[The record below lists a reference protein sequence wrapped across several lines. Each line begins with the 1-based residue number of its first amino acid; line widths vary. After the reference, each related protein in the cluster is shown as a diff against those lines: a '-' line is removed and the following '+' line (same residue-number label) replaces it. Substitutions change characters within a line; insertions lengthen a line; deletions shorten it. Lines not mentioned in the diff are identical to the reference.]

1 MGVVRDNWRIAAL
14 VVIVLAS
21 TFALFGPIGGGAGTQ
36 TELVT
41 LSDDENTVTVS
52 QSTFF
57 LENSTVELTNDS
69 TNEIVA
75 TDATID
81 IDGNVSNV
89 TDTSAVVAN
98 GTIDVTG
105 GTVRSPANTSA
116 INATN
121 GSIAVS
127 GEATLRTVNSSV
139 ELSVERQQD
148 SGLTNLQYGLDLS
161 GGTRIRAPIVGL
173 HVTDLS
179 IGDQSQLASNL
190 AADLDTDGINVQVR
204 DGAGTVE
211 VYDGGITRSEF
222 ASALQSAGFDIQTSD
237 VQTGVTSR
245 TRDNVVNT
253 LQGRIDQTGLSG
265 GSVTTAGDGLV
276 VVEVPNTRPEQVREI
291 VTDRGVVRVIAEVR
305 GPDGNATNTTVI
317 TGDDIAGTDP
327 IGKDGRL
334 WRTPVTLTE
343 SGAEKFQSRMNEIG
357 FTTGNGPKNCD
368 RDGPDS
374 PLPGSYCLL
383 TTLNGEVV
391 YSNSL
396 ARSFATSLNDG
407 TWADGSRK
415 FYMSTQTSEQAQD
428 IKLSLD
434 VGSLPTTLNLS
445 QGAQY
450 DLSYVQPS
458 YAQDFKGLSLLTGLL
473 AWLAVA
479 GMIFLRYREIRVAL
493 PMLFTAIAE
502 VYILLG
508 FAAISGLALDL
519 SHIAGLIA
527 VIGTGVDD
535 LVIMA
540 DEILQ
545 EGDVATGRVFQSRF
559 RKAFWVIGAAAAT
572 TIIAMSPLTILSVGD
587 LFGFAVITIVGV
599 LVGVLITRPA
609 YGDILR
615 NLVLSEDQR

>member
-1 MGVVRDNWRIAAL
+1 MGVIRENWRIAAL
-14 VVIVLAS
+14 VVIMLAS
-21 TFALFGPIGGGAGTQ
+21 TFALFGPIGGGAGMQ

-41 LSDDENTVTVS
+41 LSEDENTLTVDE
-52 QSTFF
+52 STFF
-57 LENSTVELTNDS
+57 LENTTVELTNES

-81 IDGNVSNV
+81 IDGDVRNV

-98 GTIDVTG
+98 GTIDVRG
-105 GTVRSPANTSA
+105 GSVVSPTNTSV
-116 INATN
+116 ITATN
-121 GSIAVS
+121 ESIAVS
-127 GEATLRTVNSSV
+127 GEATLRTENSSV
-139 ELSVERQQD
+139 DLSVERQQD

-179 IGDQSQLASNL
+179 IGDQPQLASDL
-190 AADLDTDGINVQVR
+190 AAALDTDEINVQVR
-204 DGAGTVE
+204 PRDGVVE
-211 VYDGGITRSEF
+211 VYDGAVNKSEF
-222 ASALQSAGFDIQTSD
+222 ASALQSAGFDVQTSD
-237 VQTGVTSR
+237 VQTGVTSQ
-245 TRDNVVNT
+245 TRDTVVNT

-265 GSVTTAGDGLV
+265 GSVATAGDGLV
-276 VVEVPNTRPEQVREI
+276 VVEVPNTRPEQVRNI
-291 VTDRGVVRVIAEVR
+291 VTDRGIVRIIAEVR
-305 GPDGNATNTTVI
+305 EPGGNTTNTTVI
-317 TGDDIAGTDP
+317 TGDDIAGTSP
-327 IGKDGRL
+327 IGQRQGGAWEAPVRL
-334 WRTPVTLTE
+334 TDSAAQDFQRQMNDLRFTE
-343 SGAEKFQSRMNEIG
+343 NPG
-357 FTTGNGPKNCD
+357 NCD
-368 RDGPDS
+368 RARGS
-374 PLPGSYCLL
+374 GAGSYCLL
-383 TTLNGEVV
+383 TMLDGELIKANGL
-391 YSNSL
+391 SL
-396 ARSFATSLNDG
+396 GFADSLGQG
-407 TWADGSRK
+407 TWSDRPEFTIGA
-415 FYMSTQTSEQAQD
+415 STSGEAQD

-434 VGSLPTTLNLS
+434 VGSLPTTLDLG

-450 DLSYVQPS
+450 DVSYIEPS
-458 YAQDFKGLSLLTGLL
+458 YAQSFKPLSVITGLL
-473 AWLAVA
+473 AWFAVA
-479 GMIFLRYREIRVAL
+479 GMIFLRYKKVQVAL

-572 TIIAMSPLTILSVGD
+572 TIIAMSPLTVLSVGD